1 MQALRVLNIVD
12 SPVLLASEKGE
23 ILKLAIIEALENSP
37 FVIVDFL
44 GYQFISSTFFNYAF
58 AALCIDKEWSKV
70 KFDEHIQIQGLS
82 EDDADELE
90 LCLFNVQ
97 QRRKLLE
104 SNVNTEEFYA
114 TRIPA

>member
-1 MQALRVLNIVD
+1 MQALHVLNIVG

-23 ILKLAIIEALENSP
+23 TLKLAILKALESLP
-37 FVIVDFL
+37 LVIVDFT

-58 AALCIDKEWSKV
+58 GALCIEEAWNQDDFNKNIK
-70 KFDEHIQIQGLS
+70 IQGLS
-82 EDDADELE
+82 EDDAEELE

-97 QRRKLLE
+97 QRRNLLAHDI
-104 SNVNTEEFYA
+104 NTEEFYA